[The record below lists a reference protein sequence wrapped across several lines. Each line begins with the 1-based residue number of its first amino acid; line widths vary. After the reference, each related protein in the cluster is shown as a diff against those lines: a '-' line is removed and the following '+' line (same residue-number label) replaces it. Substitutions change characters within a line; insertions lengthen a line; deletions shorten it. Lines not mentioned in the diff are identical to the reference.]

1 MKNNMNIHLK
11 TILNCLVLIAIITA
25 IYFFPVAVLVTA
37 VVAFI
42 YAAIYAEI
50 QETEKRKKNQ
60 NDGR

>member
-25 IYFFPVAVLVTA
+25 IYFFPIAVLVTA
-37 VVAFI
+37 VVVFM
-42 YAAIYAEI
+42 YTAIYAEI
-50 QETEKRKKNQ
+50 QETENRKKNQ

>member
-25 IYFFPVAVLVTA
+25 IYFFPIAVLVTA
-37 VVAFI
+37 VVVFM

-50 QETEKRKKNQ
+50 QETENRKKNQ